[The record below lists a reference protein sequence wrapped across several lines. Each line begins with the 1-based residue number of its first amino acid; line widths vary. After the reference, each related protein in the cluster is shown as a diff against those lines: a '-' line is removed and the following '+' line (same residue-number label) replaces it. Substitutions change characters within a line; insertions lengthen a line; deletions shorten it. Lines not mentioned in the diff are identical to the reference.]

1 MFRQINKILAFNFL
15 CNKKELIFL
24 IIGMFFYTYN
34 NGQVTTTID
43 FETVGSGYTP
53 SITNGNGIEKVFNR
67 TNTNIAG
74 VSNEDGFYWA
84 CEDLNVIDPVITLNQ
99 IDVTGSSSFSFY
111 IDMVAHHF
119 DKWDVNDE
127 LKITY
132 SLDGG
137 AFQNLIWVQSMPGNN
152 KDTPPGIDLSFDGNG
167 DCGVQTSLPAITNG
181 TEASSGCNI
190 SSSDFK
196 TFSKLDIPLSAN
208 SSLDIKLEFFDL
220 DKKDEGIYLDNI
232 IITQTTALNSWNGS
246 VSTSWLDV
254 SNWDLGVVPSFDDNV
269 IIPNVI
275 NQPVISSNVEIA
287 SLIVDLGSSI
297 TINSNTFLVSGNS
310 LIDGTLNI
318 DLGTFDANGTFD
330 AGNGAINFT
339 NNGFLTLSNSM
350 VSSLGDLNTS
360 IGTVVYDGF
369 VAQNVLSDTYFN
381 LLIANSSTKTVSG
394 NIDLNGSLTIQDD
407 FNCVLDLDSKRLRVK
422 GDLTV
427 GSQGYLDATDPS
439 CRVVF
444 RGSASKVANIT
455 DFSGTDS
462 IKSEET
468 VIFNGVANWDDSP
481 FNAAQPFGYVRC
493 IYPEAEIGIGST
505 TINSLFIYVN
515 NPSTFNF
522 TGSIY
527 IGSISATKTE
537 FNNADDDDYPDLS
550 TYVKVLDEQSIVFN
564 ASGWVEIP
572 INDYNYSGSGGLEI
586 IFENHTNSTG
596 TGPEVAHYDLND
608 GLLENRMIWSYQ
620 GDDNFAGGTRG
631 RYVVNMRFKKT
642 TQFPV
647 SYEASFNDLKV
658 NGGGDLTLN
667 SPIKVKGVLT
677 LNNGKIFSTS
687 TNKLSIENNSTTA
700 ISGASIGSYV
710 VGPID
715 RNTNSTADYVLPVG
729 DAINYR
735 PVFITP
741 NSTTQTT
748 YTAEYKNTAH
758 SSISYDINGYNNTPT
773 TSGDNIDHVA
783 MGCWWDIERSA
794 IGSDCYVALNWDNN
808 SGVDSPADIV
818 LAHWNGTSWDKIGTT
833 LTGSDGTGSATATA
847 GRVKSDLFTG
857 DFSPFNLGSTTG
869 NNSLPVDLLSF
880 TANCSNN
887 EVEVN
892 FSVLSQENNDY
903 FTIERSLDAIHWEYV
918 TEIAG
923 EGNINTQKDYSFI
936 DENSYSNLSYYRL
949 RQTDFDGNF
958 KTYSPV
964 SINCNGN
971 NEGVG
976 LNIYPN
982 PTKGLITYELDLQN
996 YQGDHTYFSI
1006 TDATGKVVLSDYINL
1021 NKGYNENTLDL
1032 SALMKGVYFL
1042 QFHQTKDH
1050 IKAKRIIRK

>member
-1 MFRQINKILAFNFL
+1 MCLIKIRLPHSFMLRQINKISFL
-15 CNKKELIFL
+15 NYLLHYKSLFL
-24 IIGMFFYTYN
+24 LTGVLLFTTYVV
-34 NGQVTTTID
+34 GQAT
-43 FETVGSGYTP
+43 
-53 SITNGNGIEKVFNR
+53 
-67 TNTNIAG
+67 
-74 VSNEDGFYWA
+74 
-84 CEDLNVIDPVITLNQ
+84 
-99 IDVTGSSSFSFY
+99 
-111 IDMVAHHF
+111 
-119 DKWDVNDE
+119 
-127 LKITY
+127 
-132 SLDGG
+132 
-137 AFQNLIWVQSMPGNN
+137 
-152 KDTPPGIDLSFDGNG
+152 
-167 DCGVQTSLPAITNG
+167 
-181 TEASSGCNI
+181 
-190 SSSDFK
+190 
-196 TFSKLDIPLSAN
+196 
-208 SSLDIKLEFFDL
+208 
-220 DKKDEGIYLDNI
+220 
-232 IITQTTALNSWNGS
+232 NSWNGS
-246 VSTSWLDV
+246 ISSSWTNG
-254 SNWDLGVVPSFDDNV
+254 SNWSLGIPSSSDDVV
-269 IIPNVI
+269 IPNVTT
-275 NQPVISSNVEIA
+275 QPIVTSNVNVNAITIESGASISISSNTFNVAGISIIE
-287 SLIVDLGSSI
+287 GS
-297 TINSNTFLVSGNS
+297 
-310 LIDGTLNI
+310 LNI
-318 DLGTFDANGTFD
+318 DLGTFDADGSFD
-330 AGNGAINFT
+330 ASNGSVNFT
-339 NNGFLTLSNSM
+339 NAGFLTLSSAS
-350 VSSLGDLNTS
+350 VISLGNLTS
-360 IGTVVYDGF
+360 NIGTVVYDGF
-369 VAQNVLSDTYFN
+369 IDQTVLEDTYFN
-381 LLIANSSTKTVSG
+381 LSIDNSGTKTVSG
-394 NIDLNGSLTIQDD
+394 NIDLNGTLTIEDNL
-407 FNCVLDLDSKRLRVK
+407 NCVLDISTKRLRVK
-422 GDLTV
+422 GDLIV
-427 GSQGYLDATDPS
+427 GSQGYLDATDAN

-444 RGSASKVANIT
+444 RGSSPKVANIT
-455 DFSGTDS
+455 DFSGS
-462 IKSEET
+462 IAET
-468 VIFNGVANWDDSP
+468 TEQTVVYNGVANWDDSP
-481 FNAAQPFGYVRC
+481 FNAAKKYGYVRC
-493 IYPEAEIGIGST
+493 LYTEAEVGLGIK
-505 TINSLFIYVN
+505 TINSLYIYVN

-527 IGSISATKTE
+527 IGTISATKTE
-537 FNNADDDDYPDLS
+537 YNNADDDDYPDLS

-564 ASGWVEIP
+564 ATGWVEIP
-572 INDYNYSGSGGLEI
+572 IDDYDYSGSGGLEV

-596 TGPEVAHYDLND
+596 TGPEVSLYDLND
-608 GLLENRMIWSYQ
+608 GLAENRMIWSYLNN
-620 GDDNFAGGTRG
+620 DNFAGGTRG
-631 RYVVNMRFKKT
+631 RYLVNMRFKKT
-642 TQFPV
+642 TQTPV
-647 SYEASFNDLKV
+647 TYNASFNNLKI
-658 NGGGDLTLN
+658 NGGGDLTLS
-667 SPIKVKGVLT
+667 SPTKVNGVLT
-677 LNNGKIFSTS
+677 LNNGKIISTS
-687 TNKLSIENNSTTA
+687 TNKLIIENNSTTA
-700 ISGASIGSYV
+700 ISGGSSVSYV

-715 RNTNSTADYVLPVG
+715 RNTNSASDYVLPVG

-758 SSISYDINGYNNTPT
+758 SSISYDVNGYNNTPT
-773 TSGDNIDHVA
+773 SSGDNIDHVA

-818 LAHWNGTSWDKIGTT
+818 LTHWNGTSWDKIGTT
-833 LTGSDGTGSATATA
+833 LTGSDGTGSATASA

-923 EGNINTQKDYSFI
+923 AGNVNTQKDYSFI

-964 SINCNGN
+964 SVNCNGN

-976 LNIYPN
+976 VNIYPN